1 MKDYVV
7 TFYAVGDKV
16 WYRAPN
22 PGAAGANAV
31 VVDIVIGHPAVTY
44 LVELQDGGARLWVG
58 ATQLAPR

>member
-16 WYRAPN
+16 WYRAPK
-22 PGAAGANAV
+22 PAAAGANAV

-44 LVELQDGGARLWVG
+44 LVELQDSGDRVWAG

>member
-7 TFYAVGDKV
+7 TFYTVGDKV
-16 WYRAPN
+16 WYRAPA
-22 PGAAGANAV
+22 PAAAGVNAV

-44 LVELQDGGARLWVG
+44 LVELQDSGDRVGVG

>member
-7 TFYAVGDKV
+7 TFYAIGDKV
-16 WYRAPN
+16 WYRAMKSA
-22 PGAAGANAV
+22 AAGANAV

-44 LVELQDGGARLWVG
+44 LVELQDSGDRVWVG